1 MSNPVGEG
9 RFSLILEGVDL
20 PVEQIEKTLNIQP
33 TQIIRKGDVLNK
45 LPLMIAECDEWG
57 RTIDLTNSQDTD
69 TALNDLLAQII
80 LQASALKAFADQGIS
95 VKLRL
100 YVQSDYA
107 QMSYRLMPET
117 LSRLVATGL
126 PLEVSS
132 MSWGELG
139 LG

>member
-1 MSNPVGEG
+1 MSNNVGES
-9 RFSLILEGVDL
+9 RFTLILEGADL
-20 PVEQIEKTLNIQP
+20 PVENISRVLGLEP
-33 TQIIRKGDVLNK
+33 TRVIRKGDMLNR
-45 LPLMIAECDEWG
+45 LPLMIAECDEWN
-57 RTIDLTNSQDTD
+57 RTIDLTNAHDTD
-69 TALNDLLAQII
+69 SALNDLLAQII
-80 LQASALKAFADQGIS
+80 LHTSDLKAFAEGGIS

-132 MSWGELG
+132 MSWGEIG
-139 LG
+139 I